1 MKKITCVIDNSVK
14 SSSPLWGEHGLAFR
28 IDTDDGSV
36 QFDTGASAALL
47 AHNLARLDT
56 IQRPIDA
63 IVFSHAHFDHTGGL
77 KAILPEAGSK
87 LPLYA
92 NPDIFRPRYSRR
104 STGDYKFIGL
114 AVTEAELAQYVD
126 LRLKPNPVQ
135 IVPGLWT
142 TGEITERP
150 EPEGRSARH
159 FVPAEAGWQAD
170 PYADDLSLVLETG
183 TGLVVICGCCHAGLL
198 NTLSHVRRIFER
210 PITTVIGGTHLVA
223 ADADY
228 LQHVIDVLRNEY
240 GTLTY
245 YLNHCTG
252 EPAFL
257 ALASAFG
264 NRVHS
269 CPAGTALTFT

>member
-56 IQRPIDA
+56 VQRPIDA

-104 STGDYKFIGL
+104 PTGEYKFIGL
-114 AVTEAELAQYVD
+114 AVNESELAQYVD

-135 IVPGLWT
+135 IMPGLWT

-150 EPEGRSARH
+150 EPDGRSARH

-170 PYADDLSLVLETG
+170 PYADDLSLVLETE